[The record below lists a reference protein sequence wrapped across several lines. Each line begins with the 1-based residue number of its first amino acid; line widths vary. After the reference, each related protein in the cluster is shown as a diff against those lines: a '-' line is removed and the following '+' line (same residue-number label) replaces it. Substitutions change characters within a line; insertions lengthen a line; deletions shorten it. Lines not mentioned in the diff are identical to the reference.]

1 MEMSGYGNDF
11 ADFHRFLK
19 DICEQLKE
27 KSEEEDNVPIRL
39 VNTHLTEGELEGEC
53 LDCCLQYLAARNCPA
68 ILAAA
73 LSRET
78 YRRVSDADLSQF
90 LETEKDADEEEEVDN
105 RNLKKNEDEEEDVAV
120 KLSSREYSATMLH
133 SHIMQGLENV
143 IKTWG
148 EDLPDIAVPAVQYET
163 QLHAIKNN
171 RRKMEDSHIILP
183 DLNSLFGLNEQPDQ
197 SFYAVYDG
205 HAGAEAAIFS
215 SRQLHCNLVRQCALD
230 TDPAM
235 AMKQAFKLT
244 DEAFVRKA
252 KQEGWKSG
260 TTGVTA
266 LIRDNILYL
275 AWLGDSQA
283 VLVRDGKVVC
293 NMEPHKP
300 DRENERERIQAQGG
314 FVMMVGDVWRVG
326 GNIAVS
332 RAIGD
337 AGYKPYICSD
347 AEVISMELDG
357 TEDYLVLACDG
368 LWDGVEANELPRIV
382 FDHLLE
388 TGGDKS
394 DVAKMLVQYAKD
406 HDSSDNIT
414 VVVVF
419 FRDDIAAP
427 KQEFNLFNFQG
438 TLSQGDFS
446 EAGGDNSFSDSAPP
460 TSGKLNDS
468 TINTREPSRQNGP
481 RDFETEFVTHSF
493 RNTRNEISLMQ
504 DLPNVIHASSDIMNS
519 ISEPINFHPGS
530 QDVKVTLVT
539 KENEQSNNN
548 ETDFRNQKN
557 VTKGRK
563 SKESKKKLKKSKTD
577 KDVDERKTIKNNK
590 RVKAKSPICWAFTG
604 KYKAL
609 VQNHKLN
616 YAVKASNQGRLD
628 TLIPLKVKA
637 DKLLSL
643 SSLENVTSDQL
654 IDLHISSVPLISQEV
669 PLVQSTT
676 TSTTLSTSPQPIS
689 SQKIHGSNAQIHFI
703 SSTQKFHSSWKPK
716 RPQ

>member
-1 MEMSGYGNDF
+1 MEKSGYGNDS
-11 ADFHRFLK
+11 ADFHRFLE

-27 KSEEEDNVPIRL
+27 KSEEEDSVSVRL
-39 VNTHLTEGELEGEC
+39 VNTNLTEGELEGEC
-53 LDCCLQYLAARNCPA
+53 LHWCLQYLAARNCPP
-68 ILAAA
+68 ILAAS

-78 YRRVSDADLSQF
+78 YRQVSIADLSQF
-90 LETEKDADEEEEVDN
+90 LETEKDAEEQEEVDN
-105 RNLKKNEDEEEDVAV
+105 RNLKNNGAQEGDFAM
-120 KLSSREYSATMLH
+120 KLSSREYSATNLH
-133 SHIMQGLENV
+133 SHVMQCLENV

-148 EDLPDIAVPAVQYET
+148 EDLPDIAVPAVLYET

-244 DEAFVRKA
+244 DEAFLTKA
-252 KQEGWKSG
+252 RQEGWKSG

-414 VVVVF
+414 VVLVF

-446 EAGGDNSFSDSAPP
+446 GAGGDNSFSDSAPP

-481 RDFETEFVTHSF
+481 RDFEADFVTHSF
-493 RNTRNEISLMQ
+493 RNTRNEISLLQ
-504 DLPNVIHASSDIMNS
+504 DLPHVIHDNFNTMNS
-519 ISEPINFHPGS
+519 ISSETINSHPVS

-539 KENEQSNNN
+539 KDNEKSNKN
-548 ETDFRNQKN
+548 ETDFENQER
-557 VTKGRK
+557 VRKGRK
-563 SKESKKKLKKSKTD
+563 SKESKKKLKKSKTA
-577 KDVDERKTIKNNK
+577 KDVDERKTIKNVK
-590 RVKAKSPICWAFTG
+590 RIGAKSPICWAFTG

-616 YAVKASNQGRLD
+616 NAVKASNRGHLESSVPIQMKAV
-628 TLIPLKVKA
+628 KV
-637 DKLLSL
+637 LSS
-643 SSLENVTSDQL
+643 SSLENVTTDRL
-654 IDLHISSVPLISQEV
+654 IDLHISSVPLLSQEV
-669 PLVQSTT
+669 ISTT
-676 TSTTLSTSPQPIS
+676 ASATLSTSPQPVA
-689 SQKIHGSNAQIHFI
+689 SQEIYGSKSQIHFI